1 MRQIVGLLFPTSSN
15 ISGHLIYLV
24 AIISRLACHATD
36 QNALG
41 WIGFDFKINLKNANK
56 ADLDQATS
64 AFTHFS
70 QNPS

>member
-1 MRQIVGLLFPTSSN
+1 MLATQPTKTLLAGLV
-15 ISGHLIYLV
+15 LIL
-24 AIISRLACHATD
+24 
-36 QNALG
+36 
-41 WIGFDFKINLKNANK
+41 KINLKNANK